1 MAERRTTQA
10 GDISSAATW
19 GGTLPAVG
27 DNCYIDHACTLTG
40 ADFNIGSNGT
50 LTISDGKSLN
60 CNAARTLTAGNI
72 SGFDKLTISADNVV
86 INGNCQLTNNTT
98 WACASSF
105 TINGKLSGEHSSLP
119 GNGIMINLSPI
130 SKICTITEIDISYT
144 TTGNNTHGI
153 ILTDSCTLRSSNIK
167 VTANLGGN
175 TGSVLRASPGIF
187 TWLNDSTPLNISL
200 YAKGSSPDAFGVHIR
215 QAGSLGVAD
224 KPCNVNIY
232 GYGDGNYIG
241 VAVFADM
248 TSNIHISNLY
258 AETAPVNWYAPL
270 LFGGGAIP
278 STVYIGNAYLQT
290 FGASYP
296 TYYAGALLYDGFG
309 ATIAPISG
317 VSKANITVKVP
328 SIPWRLFTVAPGQS
342 LVFERTKIQVTT

>member
-1 MAERRTTQA
+1 MAERHTTQA

-40 ADFNIGSNGT
+40 ADFNIGSTGT
-50 LTISDGKSLN
+50 LTISAGKSLN

-98 WACASSF
+98 RACASSF
-105 TINGKLSGEHSSLP
+105 TINGKLSGEHSALP
-119 GNGIMINLSPI
+119 ANGRMIRLAPI

-144 TTGNNTHGI
+144 TTGGGTFGI
-153 ILTDSCTLRSSNIK
+153 FLTDSCTLRSSNIK
-167 VTANLGGN
+167 VTANLGGY
-175 TGSVLRASPGIF
+175 TGSVLRAHPGIF

-200 YAKGSSPDAFGVHIR
+200 YAKGSSPDASGVRIR
-215 QAGSLGVAD
+215 QAGCLGAPD

-248 TSNIHISNLY
+248 TNNIYINNLH
-258 AETAPVNWYAPL
+258 AETAPVNYYAPL
-270 LFGGGAIP
+270 VFSGSDNP
-278 STVYIGNAYLQT
+278 STMYIGNAYLQT
-290 FGASYP
+290 FGTSHP
-296 TYYAGALLYDGFG
+296 SNYAGALLFDGFG

-342 LVFERTKIQVTT
+342 LVLERTKIQVTT